1 MKTRVSFGLGVVA
14 AVLLLGWWSRPAP
27 QGTEEVRG
35 ERERSVGGG
44 VQAPTAVALPQGQA
58 TEPEP
63 EERALQPY
71 DRVVRACGFDVEER
85 CVESGCGAV
94 VAMPDLDRFDG
105 WVRLLWEQPG
115 VVGSTA
121 ARDLGLPVAWTSCGD
136 ALESSPDVIAAQ
148 MDWNQELWCVGDRSA
163 CDVAAAE
170 RYGWRGFTGG
180 VRLTRRVFV
189 LD

>member
-1 MKTRVSFGLGVVA
+1 M
-14 AVLLLGWWSRPAP
+14 
-27 QGTEEVRG
+27 Q
-35 ERERSVGGG
+35 ERL
-44 VQAPTAVALPQGQA
+44 AVAVPHGEA
-58 TEPEP
+58 REPEP
-63 EERALQPY
+63 GERALQSY
-71 DRVVRACGFDVEER
+71 DRVVQACGFDVEER

-136 ALESSPDVIAAQ
+136 ALESSPDVMAAQ

-163 CDVAAAE
+163 CDEAAAE